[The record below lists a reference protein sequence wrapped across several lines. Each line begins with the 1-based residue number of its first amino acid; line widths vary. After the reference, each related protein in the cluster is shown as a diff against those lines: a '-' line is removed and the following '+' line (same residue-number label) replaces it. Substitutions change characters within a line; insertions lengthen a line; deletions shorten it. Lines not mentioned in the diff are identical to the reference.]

1 MPSANLSI
9 FLRHK
14 IEKFQRDSE
23 HSCKPQ
29 QPSRARLRGE
39 RLGASPSPA
48 PPFSPR
54 PPGVPECSWRVC
66 PGSVPRVSS
75 QGAQPG
81 SPSEVQPHVQAKPDA
96 HFNAAVIV

>member
-23 HSCKPQ
+23 HSCKLQ

-48 PPFSPR
+48 PLSPQAL
-54 PPGVPECSWRVC
+54 PGCRSVAGECARGPY
-66 PGSVPRVSS
+66 PGRLARAHS
-75 QGAQPG
+75 QGALLRCSHMSGQNQTPILMRR
-81 SPSEVQPHVQAKPDA
+81 S
-96 HFNAAVIV
+96 

>member
-29 QPSRARLRGE
+29 QP
-39 RLGASPSPA
+39 
-48 PPFSPR
+48 
-54 PPGVPECSWRVC
+54 PE
-66 PGSVPRVSS
+66 PGSVGSDLGLLRHLPPLSPHALPGCRSVAGECARGPYPGCLARAHS
-75 QGAQPG
+75 QGALLRCSHMSGQNQTPILMRR
-81 SPSEVQPHVQAKPDA
+81 S
-96 HFNAAVIV
+96 